1 MNIIILIAQLIILST
16 IGTIPSIKDLS
27 NEIYVGVDNQVNIN
41 LKNCNP
47 EFVDLKISSGTLFKR
62 DDSTYSIFVQIPE
75 EDIKVKLYY
84 KKVVCEIKMVKA
96 VLLPSPELTFESNS
110 ERTIS
115 KKNAEQTG
123 KLMLVYPAEY
133 ANIPSSS
140 IISFNV
146 TIQDPMGKPI
156 FSNYI
161 RGEALDKNTLNMI
174 SKVNAG
180 SKLFI
185 NNVITQSSSQGAR
198 SIPVQLELAIVD

>member
-1 MNIIILIAQLIILST
+1 MNIIILITQLIILTT
-16 IGTIPSIKDLS
+16 IGTIPSIEDLS
-27 NEIYVGVDNQVNIN
+27 DEIYVGVDNHININ

-47 EFVDLKISSGTLFKR
+47 EFVDLKISSGTLIKR
-62 DDSTYSIFVQIPE
+62 DDSTYSIIVQIPE

-84 KKVVCEIKMVKA
+84 KKVICEIKMVKA

-123 KLMLVYPAEY
+123 KLMLVYPTEY
-133 ANIPSSS
+133 TNIPRSS

-185 NNVITQSSSQGAR
+185 NNVITQSSNQGAR
-198 SIPVQLELAIVD
+198 SMPVQLELAIVD